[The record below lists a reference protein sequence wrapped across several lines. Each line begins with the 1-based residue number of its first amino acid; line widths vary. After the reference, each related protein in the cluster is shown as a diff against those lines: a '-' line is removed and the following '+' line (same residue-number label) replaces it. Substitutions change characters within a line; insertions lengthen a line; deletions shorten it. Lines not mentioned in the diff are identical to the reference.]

1 MIDYLRQRK
10 KSDEVYHSVDKS
22 FDLTQLDIKNLVDLA
37 DQSERKRIR
46 FCTHLSAEEL
56 VHQMF
61 IVHPKGAYVRP
72 HKHTANSESILVL
85 EGEVDYV
92 IFDENGDI
100 DSIVRMGD
108 YRSNKPFYQTI
119 EPNLYHT
126 LLIRSNWLIFLE
138 VIEGPFLEND
148 KIYSDWS
155 PLESDRVE
163 VAKYVDELFL
173 K

>member
-10 KSDEVYHSVDKS
+10 KSEEVYHSIEKS
-22 FDLTQLDIKNLVDLA
+22 FELTQLDIQNLVELA
-37 DQSERKRIR
+37 DKTQRKRVR
-46 FCTHLSAEEL
+46 FCTHSSGEEL

-72 HKHTANSESILVL
+72 HKHTTNSESILVL
-85 EGEVDYV
+85 DGEVDYV
-92 IFDENGDI
+92 IFDEAGNI
-100 DSIVRMGD
+100 DAIVRMGD
-108 YRSNKPFYQTI
+108 YQSNRPFYQTI

-126 LLIRSNWLIFLE
+126 LRIRSNWLIFLE
-138 VIEGPFLEND
+138 VIKGPFLEDD

-155 PLESDRVE
+155 PSESDTIGA
-163 VAKYVDELFL
+163 AKYVSELLL